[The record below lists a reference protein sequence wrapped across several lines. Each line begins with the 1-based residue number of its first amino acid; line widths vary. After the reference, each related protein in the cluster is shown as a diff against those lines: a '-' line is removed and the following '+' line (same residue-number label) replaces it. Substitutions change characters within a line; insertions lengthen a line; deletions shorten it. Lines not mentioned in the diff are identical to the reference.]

1 MKELTVA
8 LTYTVST
15 LFLSALRGAET
26 QITVELGM
34 NLGILGNIHIYEWLN
49 KKTNTQLTSV
59 TTPQHKIA
67 SFFQNT
73 CCLLYI
79 CFTRPRINYTVTYSI
94 NATWKEQCD
103 GLINIIFEHLVDTII
118 IICTAF
124 NTLRCVTFIV
134 QWFNKK
140 FLQSI

>member
-1 MKELTVA
+1 MKELTIA
-8 LTYTVST
+8 LTYTLST

-67 SFFQNT
+67 SFFSKHMLPT
-73 CCLLYI
+73 VYMLYKAK
-79 CFTRPRINYTVTYSI
+79 N
-94 NATWKEQCD
+94 
-103 GLINIIFEHLVDTII
+103 
-118 IICTAF
+118 
-124 NTLRCVTFIV
+124 
-134 QWFNKK
+134 
-140 FLQSI
+140 